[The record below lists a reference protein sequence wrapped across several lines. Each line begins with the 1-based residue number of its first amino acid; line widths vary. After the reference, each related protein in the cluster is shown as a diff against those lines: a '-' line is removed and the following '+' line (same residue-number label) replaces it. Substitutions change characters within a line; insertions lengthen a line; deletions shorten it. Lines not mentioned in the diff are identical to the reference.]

1 MGYLKIEPS
10 VLRGEILIPPSK
22 SLAHRY
28 VISAGLSEGESTLGN
43 IDLSVDIKAT
53 MGCMKALGV
62 SFREKEEENKR
73 VTLSVEGKGS
83 HLELEEGVLNCE
95 ESGSTL
101 RFMIPLLLIQEEEA
115 VLTGKGKLVERPL
128 TVYYDLFSEKGIAYE
143 TGEGGKL
150 PLKLKGKL
158 TPGIYRIPGN
168 ISSQFIT
175 GLLFAL
181 PLIDGDSEILVEG
194 KFESKPYVD
203 LTVDV
208 LRNFGVHIDEK
219 GNGYLISGNQA
230 YQGGHYFVEGDFSQI
245 AFFAVAGMIGKEP
258 ITCHGLNKES
268 LQGDKAIIDI
278 IKEMGGRIEEIEDGY
293 TFYPTKTKG
302 TVIDVSLC
310 PDLVPALGL
319 LGALSEGET
328 RIINGERLRIK
339 ESNRLAAVAEELGTL
354 GADIEETSDGLLIKG
369 VGGLGGG
376 RVKSHNDHRIAMT
389 LAMAS
394 LACDSDIYLE
404 GYESVNKS
412 YPGFWEDFNKL
423 GGRWSYE

>member
-10 VLRGEILIPPSK
+10 VLSGEIVIPPSK

-28 VISAGLSEGESTLGN
+28 VISAGLSEGESTIQN

-62 SFREKEEENKR
+62 SFDEKKEMNNR
-73 VTLSVEGKGS
+73 VTLSVKGKGR
-83 HLELEEGVLNCE
+83 HFNLEDGIMNCE

-101 RFMIPLLLIQEEEA
+101 RFMIPIALLQEKE
-115 VLTGKGKLVERPL
+115 VVFTGKGKLVERPL
-128 TVYYDLFSEKGIAYE
+128 TVYYDIFSEKGISYSTE
-143 TGEGGKL
+143 EEGKL
-150 PLKLKGKL
+150 PLKVNGEL
-158 TPGIYRIPGN
+158 THGTYRIPGN

-181 PLIDGDSEILVEG
+181 PLVDGDSEIIVEG

-208 LRNFGVHIDEK
+208 LKRFGVNIEEK
-219 GNGYLISGNQA
+219 GDRYLVPGNQS
-230 YQGGHYFVEGDFSQI
+230 YQGGSYFVEGDFSQV

-258 ITCHGLNKES
+258 VVCKGLNRES
-268 LQGDKAIIDI
+268 LQGDRAIIDI
-278 IKEMGGRIEEIEDGY
+278 IRGMGGFVEELEDGY
-293 TFYPTKTKG
+293 IFFPTKTKG
-302 TVIDVSLC
+302 IVIDVFLC

-328 RIINGERLRIK
+328 RIINGERLRLK
-339 ESNRLAAVAEELGTL
+339 ESNRLAAVASELGTL
-354 GADIEETSDGLLIKG
+354 GADITETKDGLIIKG
-369 VGGLGGG
+369 VKGLHGGK
-376 RVKSHNDHRIAMT
+376 VKSHNDHRIAMT

-394 LACDSDIYLE
+394 LACDGDIYLE

-423 GGRWSYE
+423 GGRWSNE